1 MTRHLAVVLGLLCA
15 TSAAAQTLSLSAGG
29 WNYRVAGEVTRAGQ
43 TQDLDDDLDVQ
54 GRRRSFLAAELRP
67 GEYGP
72 GWLPDLVLRRTRIDA
87 AGQRTV
93 SGSVS
98 VGPVPIGEE
107 SGTAFVD
114 ADLEDRE
121 LTLRYPYRIRS
132 LEAVAGI
139 SVKQLRGPVTVRND
153 QDSQAST
160 EQLDELYPQLH
171 AGLRWQALP
180 RLRLGLEGGWISAEG
195 NRADEVRVEVA
206 APLLAGLGLVAG
218 WQQKRYDL
226 QSGDSKYDARLS
238 GLFVGLLLQIE

>member
-1 MTRHLAVVLGLLCA
+1 MTRHLAVILGLMCA
-15 TSAAAQTLSLSAGG
+15 SAASAQSFRLSAGG
-29 WNYRVAGEVTRAGQ
+29 WNYRVAGEVTRSGQ
-43 TQDLDDDLDVQ
+43 TQDLDGDLDVQ
-54 GRRRSFLAAELRP
+54 GRRRGFLAAELRP
-67 GEYGP
+67 GDASP
-72 GWLPDLVLRRTRIDA
+72 AWLPELVLRRTRIDA

-98 VGPVPIGEE
+98 VGPVPIGED

-160 EQLDELYPQLH
+160 EQLDELYPQLY

-226 QSGDSKYDARLS
+226 QSGDSQYDARLS

>member
-139 SVKQLRGPVTVRND
+139 SVKQLRGPVTARPAPNSSTSCTRSSTPACAGRPCRACAWGWRAAGSAPRATVPMKCAWKWRRPCWPAWVWSPAGSRNAMTCRAET
-153 QDSQAST
+153 AST
-160 EQLDELYPQLH
+160 T
-171 AGLRWQALP
+171 
-180 RLRLGLEGGWISAEG
+180 
-195 NRADEVRVEVA
+195 RA
-206 APLLAGLGLVAG
+206 
-218 WQQKRYDL
+218 
-226 QSGDSKYDARLS
+226 
-238 GLFVGLLLQIE
+238 